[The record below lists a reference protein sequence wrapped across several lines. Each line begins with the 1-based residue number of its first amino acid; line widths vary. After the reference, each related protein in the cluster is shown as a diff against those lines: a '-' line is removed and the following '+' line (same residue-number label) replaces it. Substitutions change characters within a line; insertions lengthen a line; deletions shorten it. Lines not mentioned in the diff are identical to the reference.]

1 MSWRDNLL
9 DASYKGVSFY
19 IKEHSYDFG
28 RRTELKQ
35 FPNNDSPSL
44 QDFGQ
49 DASEITVDAYVIA
62 NSSNEFD
69 YFETR
74 DALINAFNEIG
85 VGELVHP
92 YLGTMQVY
100 PLGRAR
106 MRETTKEGGIA
117 YFTMRFVR
125 VNEEVQK
132 LILPSIKLQQANI
145 TIENLPT
152 TAEDFNALIDTA
164 VELADKNAMDSLA
177 EAFEAARAAVN
188 NLTSTILGAIN
199 RLQSMVF
206 RIQGA
211 ISGILGS
218 FTGLLS
224 GIVSSINNIVNAP
237 CTLFNSI
244 RNMADGLLSICGIG
258 QGGLFGGTEGYC
270 SGLLRGDT
278 TYLDGETIPATLGT
292 SVITE
297 GLVTIDE
304 IDEDNID
311 YYIPDSQI
319 VNTNVTINTFKYSI
333 LTALMK
339 VCIRT
344 DFLSSQDAIA
354 FALYI
359 SDAIDT
365 FLTRLGDQQDNS
377 GYGFTEGDFIDNS
390 LLTSAVT
397 DLRKIFVQAMYAKA
411 SNIAST
417 IDYKVTAECLPAM
430 ILAYD
435 KYEDLSREQEIL
447 DINSIRHPG
456 FLPSGQTI
464 RILDE

>member
-9 DASYKGVSFY
+9 DASYKGVPFY
-19 IKEHSYDFG
+19 VKEYTKDFG

-49 DASEITVDAYVIA
+49 DASEHTIDAYVIA
-62 NSSNEFD
+62 NKLNDFD

-85 VGELVHP
+85 IGELVHP

-100 PLGRAR
+100 PLGKAKL
-106 MRETTKEGGIA
+106 RETTKEGGIA
-117 YFTMRFVR
+117 YFHMRFVE
-125 VNEEVQK
+125 VNEQVQK
-132 LILPSIKLQQANI
+132 LILPSIKQQPANI

-152 TAEDFNALIDTA
+152 ETEDFNALIDSA
-164 VELADKNAMDSLA
+164 VELADNNAMDNLA
-177 EAFEAARAAVN
+177 NAFEAARAAVN
-188 NLTSTILGAIN
+188 NFKSTVLGAIN
-199 RLQSMVF
+199 KLQSMVF

-211 ISGILGS
+211 ISGIIGS
-218 FTGLLS
+218 FTGILS
-224 GIVSSINNIVNAP
+224 GIVSGIDNIINAP
-237 CTLFNSI
+237 CSLFNSI
-244 RNMADGLLSICGIG
+244 RNAGNGVLNICGIG
-258 QGGLFGGTEGYC
+258 QGGLFGGTAGYC
-270 SGLLRGDT
+270 SGVLRGET
-278 TYLDGETIPATLGT
+278 TYLDGETIPATLGS

-304 IDEDNID
+304 IDESNIN

-319 VNTNVTINTFKYSI
+319 VNTNVTINTFKYMLLS
-333 LTALMK
+333 TLMR

-344 DFLSSQDAIA
+344 NFLSSQDAIK

-359 SDAIDT
+359 SNAIDS
-365 FLTRLGDQQDNS
+365 FLTRLGDQEDSS
-377 GYGFTEGDFIDNS
+377 GYSFTEGNFIDNS

-397 DLRKIFVQAMYAKA
+397 DLRKIFIQAMYAKA
-411 SNIAST
+411 SDIASA
-417 IDYKVTAECLPAM
+417 IDYKVTAECLPTM
-430 ILAYD
+430 VLAYD
-435 KYEDLSREQEIL
+435 KYEDLNREQEIL
-447 DINSIRHPG
+447 NINSIRHPG

>member
-9 DASYKGVSFY
+9 DASYKGVPFY

-74 DALINAFNEIG
+74 DALITAFNEIG

-106 MRETTKEGGIA
+106 LRETTKEGGIA

-188 NLTSTILGAIN
+188 NLRSTVLGAVN

-211 ISGILGS
+211 ISGIIGS
-218 FTGLLS
+218 FTGILS
-224 GIVSSINNIVNAP
+224 GIVSGIDNIINAP

-244 RNMADGLLSICGIG
+244 RNSADGLLSICGIG

-319 VNTNVTINTFKYSI
+319 VNTNVTINTFKYTL
-333 LTALMK
+333 LTALMR